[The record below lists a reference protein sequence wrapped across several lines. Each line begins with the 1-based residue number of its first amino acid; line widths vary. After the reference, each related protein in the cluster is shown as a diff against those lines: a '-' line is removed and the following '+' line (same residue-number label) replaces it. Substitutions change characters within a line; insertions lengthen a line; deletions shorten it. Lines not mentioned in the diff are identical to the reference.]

1 MYSTLYNSAGSQE
14 EMATLQQNII
24 LLTPVNSIHE
34 VNRVSGYIVKTVAG
48 SMKPRE
54 SDVTNWYT
62 SDVLLNAPDELLA
75 GSRQAPNLL

>member
-1 MYSTLYNSAGSQE
+1 
-14 EMATLQQNII
+14 MATLYQQISQLI
-24 LLTPVNSIHE
+24 TVNSIHE
-34 VNRVSGYIVKTVAG
+34 VIKVSGYVVKTVAC

-62 SDVLLNAPDELLA
+62 SDALLNAPDELLA